1 MQAKH
6 AIKNKKP
13 FAGFVRKNSLT
24 IFLCAYF
31 VYIEI
36 IYKLFTNTVSALG
49 LILPSL
55 FAVVTGFVISGICAC
70 FPKKVSIVIAD
81 ILTFVVA
88 FFPMMQITYSNWFK
102 TPVSIRSAIAGV
114 GKLVESFGISILN
127 AIWEMKLPLLL
138 MLIPYFAFVIF
149 FRKTLNFEK
158 RSFAALVF
166 HIIIAAVICAATIGG
181 MYLYG
186 TETNSPWDLYRNMS
200 SLDMGINK
208 LGVIPSTGVDIRI
221 ALFGADNE
229 GEVKIDEE
237 PTVDPNLPDP
247 DNEESD
253 EEDDPKEEK
262 VVYEAN
268 VMNFDFSALAEAE
281 TDSNISE
288 LHAYFANQTPSYK
301 NEYTGM
307 FEGYNLIMLTCEG
320 FSPMAVDENI
330 TPTLYKLTHNGFV
343 FNNFYT
349 PIWNVSTS
357 DGEYVACTGL
367 YPKPGVWS
375 FERSGKQQNDM
386 MFCLGNVFGSLGYST
401 NAYHDHDFEY
411 YGRNFSHPNM
421 GYDFKGVGNGLD
433 IPVIWPESDVDMMNA
448 SVPEYINN
456 DKFHAY
462 YMTVSGHLEYN
473 FGGNN
478 MASNNKDAVMNL
490 DLPDACKAYLAC
502 NVELDK
508 AMANLIKQLEDAG
521 KLDKTVIVMS
531 ADHYPYGLTTEQISA
546 FLGHPVDEEFEM
558 YRNHLVIWNSAME
571 ENVIVDKNCSSVDI
585 LPTIL
590 NLFGVEYDSRLLMG
604 RDILSTSN
612 NFVIFNDGSFITNKC
627 MYNSKT
633 KEITNLTDEEVDDAY
648 ILGMQTVAANRRNVS
663 SAILTYDYYS
673 YLR

>member
-1 MQAKH
+1 MHAKH
-6 AIKNKKP
+6 AKNKGVS
-13 FAGFVRKNSLT
+13 FWSFVRKNSLT

-31 VYIEI
+31 VYMEI
-36 IYKLFTNTVSALG
+36 IYKLFTNAVSAVG
-49 LILPSL
+49 LIVPSL
-55 FAVVTGFVISGICAC
+55 FAIVTGLVISGICCC
-70 FPKKVSIVIAD
+70 FPRKVSIVIAD
-81 ILTFVVA
+81 ILTFIVS
-88 FFPMMQITYSNWFK
+88 FFFMMQITYSNWFK
-102 TPVSIRSAIAGV
+102 TPVSIRSAVAGV

-127 AIWEMKLPLLL
+127 AIWEMKIPLLC
-138 MLIPYFAFVIF
+138 MLIPYFFFVIF
-149 FRKTLNFEK
+149 CRKTLNFEK
-158 RSFAALVF
+158 RSFIAFIVN
-166 HIIIAAVICAATIGG
+166 IVIAAVVCTSTIGG
-181 MYLYG
+181 IYLYG
-186 TETNSPWDLYRNMS
+186 TQTNSPWDLYRNMS
-200 SLDMGINK
+200 SLDMGVNK
-208 LGVIPSTGVDIRI
+208 LGIICSTGVDVRI
-221 ALFGADNE
+221 ALFGSDDE
-229 GEVKIDEE
+229 GEVKIDDE
-237 PTVDPNLPDP
+237 PVVDPDIEE
-247 DNEESD
+247 EESQT
-253 EEDDPKEEK
+253 EDDDTPEEEK
-262 VVYEAN
+262 VVYEPN
-268 VMNFDFSALAEAE
+268 VMNFDFKALADAE
-281 TDSNISE
+281 TDTNISE
-288 LHAYFANQTPSYK
+288 LHNYFANQTPSYK

-375 FERSGKQQNDM
+375 FERSGTQKNDM
-386 MFCLGNVFGSLGYST
+386 MFCLGNVFGNLGYST
-401 NAYHDHDFEY
+401 NAYHDHDYEY

-421 GYDFKGVGNGLD
+421 GYDFKGIGNGLN
-433 IPVIWPESDVDMMNA
+433 IPVIWPESDVDMMEA

-478 MASNNKDAVMNL
+478 MARRNEDAVQGL

-508 AMANLIKQLEDAG
+508 AMANLIAQLEDAG

-546 FLGHPVDEEFEM
+546 FLGHPVDTEFEL
-558 YRNHLVIWNSAME
+558 YKNHLVIWNSAME
-571 ENVIVDKNCSSVDI
+571 ENVIVDKYCSSIDI
-585 LPTIL
+585 LPTVL
-590 NLFGVEYDSRLLMG
+590 NLFGCEYDSRLLAG

-627 MYNSKT
+627 MYNSQT
-633 KEITNLTDEEVDDAY
+633 GDVTNLTDAEVDDAY
-648 ILGMQTVAANRRNVS
+648 ILGMQTVAANRRKVS
-663 SAILTYDYYS
+663 AAILTYNYYS